1 MELGR
6 VGGRATH
13 RLGRTAPGLGESQ
26 SPSISARRFRRA
38 LLLQL
43 THLGAGTSR
52 RPYHGSRRTK
62 SSRGGRSP
70 GRPCWRSL
78 SVGERLSARFR
89 LGGRPV
95 GRCVSGPSPSCAI
108 VVIFSGALTCDPDH
122 SRGQEGGGSTELF
135 AAVSFGR
142 SRSGAPLDRRLFSV
156 EDANSPRALLG
167 PRGAFT
173 EPRRP
178 SDALVVT
185 RRHARPASVPTD
197 ALSASALTFARFRL
211 APECRDQIHL
221 RAEGPCFALPVKVVR
236 AKAREHLPSYREPA
250 SRNPQADHAPRFYVS
265 ASSRTGS
272 PFLGSCPASAVLRAS
287 FRLAPCSS
295 HHNLLRELR
304 WTRRAMRP
312 TNFCHPNDDT
322 CTRTSCVP
330 DSLRGFHRVD
340 VPTESWASC
349 DLIEGPSASR
359 HSRTL
364 RRIVARHALP
374 FVAPRQHL
382 PMSGACS
389 ESVGVFFP
397 RRLLRPSL

>member
-1 MELGR
+1 MEL
-6 VGGRATH
+6 A
-13 RLGRTAPGLGESQ
+13 
-26 SPSISARRFRRA
+26 ARRGVRRSRA
-38 LLLQL
+38 WWRP
-43 THLGAGTSR
+43 ASANPSRPRSR
-52 RPYHGSRRTK
+52 RGDSSCSRASAHSSRAAHLAPTLPRDRRTK

-108 VVIFSGALTCDPDH
+108 VVICSGALSDDPGH

-197 ALSASALTFARFRL
+197 ALSASCVGLRL
-211 APECRDQIHL
+211 MHER
-221 RAEGPCFALPVKVVR
+221 
-236 AKAREHLPSYREPA
+236 
-250 SRNPQADHAPRFYVS
+250 
-265 ASSRTGS
+265 
-272 PFLGSCPASAVLRAS
+272 
-287 FRLAPCSS
+287 
-295 HHNLLRELR
+295 
-304 WTRRAMRP
+304 
-312 TNFCHPNDDT
+312 
-322 CTRTSCVP
+322 
-330 DSLRGFHRVD
+330 
-340 VPTESWASC
+340 
-349 DLIEGPSASR
+349 
-359 HSRTL
+359 
-364 RRIVARHALP
+364 
-374 FVAPRQHL
+374 
-382 PMSGACS
+382 
-389 ESVGVFFP
+389 
-397 RRLLRPSL
+397 